1 MKMESI
7 TKASQGMGMVLSD
20 LNEFLGSASA
30 MEALVVMEIIEAI
43 AKANAKLDRLF
54 FAIGGR

>member
-30 MEALVVMEIIEAI
+30 MEALVAMEIIETI